1 MTSNPA
7 ICEQGYSKRE
17 FNSLLIENG
26 PDVIAF
32 SDRDYMWV
40 TSDSPERLSSRIQR
54 MTTKR
59 LSRFIE
65 TVRHSK
71 TR

>member
-17 FNSLLIENG
+17 FDLLLIENG
-26 PDVIAF
+26 PDVVAF
-32 SDRDYMWV
+32 SDRNYIWV
-40 TSDSPERLSSRIQR
+40 TSDSPERLSSRIRR
-54 MTTKR
+54 MTTKG